1 VVEELLDRALRLSLP
16 HSQITIVGQKIGWEY
31 RVQISFYGRPA
42 LNRNDLDP
50 AADLG
55 LMVVTQLMELYRG
68 RLTIE
73 LTEELSQLSI
83 YLPITQ
89 LTETQP

>member
-1 VVEELLDRALRLSLP
+1 
-16 HSQITIVGQKIGWEY
+16 
-31 RVQISFYGRPA
+31 
-42 LNRNDLDP
+42 
-50 AADLG
+50 
-55 LMVVTQLMELYRG
+55 MVVTQLMELYRG